1 VTEISGVPAY
11 IPYMNWHANNPSPLI
26 QRFIAMFDSNLEP

>member
-11 IPYMNWHANNPSPLI
+11 IPNIIEKLSKNSINRHEGTPEKGA
-26 QRFIAMFDSNLEP
+26 